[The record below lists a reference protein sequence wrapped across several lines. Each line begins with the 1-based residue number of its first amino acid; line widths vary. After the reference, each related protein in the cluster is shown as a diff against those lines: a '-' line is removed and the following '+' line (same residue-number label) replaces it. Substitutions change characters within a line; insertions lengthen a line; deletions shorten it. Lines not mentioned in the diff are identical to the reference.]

1 MTNSQPSSAAFQD
14 FLDGIARRAQLEAPQ
29 AERVARATLATLGDS
44 ISGAEAARLA
54 TWLPPELQ
62 PELAARIE
70 RAQPFDRS
78 QFLHAIE
85 LHISAA
91 GEAEVQKQVKATL
104 VTLRAAAPDG
114 ELDDTIAQL
123 PRALT
128 DLFS

>member
-1 MTNSQPSSAAFQD
+1 MTDSQSTSTAFQN
-14 FLDGIARRAQLEAPQ
+14 FLDGIARRAQLDTSQ

-44 ISGAEAARLA
+44 ISGAEAAQLA

-70 RAQPFDRS
+70 RAQPFDRP
-78 QFLHAIE
+78 QFLNAIA
-85 LHISAA
+85 LHIRADD
-91 GEAEVQKQVKATL
+91 EAEVEKQVKATL
-104 VTLRAAAPDG
+104 VTLRTAAPSG